1 MNKGLRNK
9 MLKGEID
16 ILKSVALG
24 KCRMKQIISGRNIRD
39 NMYAISTFDSMI
51 KDGLIQ
57 ESKYGEYTI
66 TPKGLQALLKI
77 SKKTDILSKESRS
90 KLLHQYSESTRNN
103 KQLSGFREQTKKG
116 AKRGLE
122 YDYVR

>member
-16 ILKSVALG
+16 ILSSIALG

-39 NMYAISTFDSMI
+39 NMYTISTFTSMV

-57 ESKYGEYTI
+57 ESKYGEYTL
-66 TPKGLQALLKI
+66 TSKGIQALLKI
-77 SKKTDILSKESRS
+77 SKKTDILSKESQS
-90 KLLHQYSESTRNN
+90 KLLHQYSENTRNN
-103 KQLSGFREQTKKG
+103 KQLSGSRGQSKKER
-116 AKRGLE
+116 KSVKE
-122 YDYVR
+122 VETV